1 MDNNF
6 FNSIEHN
13 AKTYSKDQISI
24 MNMSYPWT
32 HSIRFQDNRM
42 TSSISQKEKNQSY
55 KLYPTGYCDV
65 SNGREYVALPS
76 DLKITSE
83 VKEKYN
89 LL

>member
-6 FNSIEHN
+6 FNNIEHN
-13 AKTYSKDQISI
+13 SKTYSKDQIST
-24 MNMSYPWT
+24 MNMSYPWS
-32 HSIRFQDNRM
+32 HAIRFQDNTV
-42 TSSISQKEKNQSY
+42 TSVLSEKEKNKSY

-65 SNGREYVALPS
+65 SNGREYIALPS
-76 DLKITSE
+76 DLKITLE

>member
-6 FNSIEHN
+6 FNNIEHN
-13 AKTYSKDQISI
+13 AKTYSKDQIST

-42 TSSISQKEKNQSY
+42 NPVISQKEKNQSY

-76 DLKITSE
+76 HLKITSE
-83 VKEKYN
+83 VKQKYN